1 MRLRVVTF
9 DCWDTLLFEREP
21 GATWARRVE
30 LLAEAARRQGTPAD
44 LETARRALE
53 RAWERHW
60 RLWHE
65 GVASGAP
72 EMAAWALA
80 ALTETGGAPPPGAAA
95 AQALGRAFGEMQ
107 LEADVRALEG
117 APETLERLARAGIR
131 RALVCDTG
139 FSPGA
144 TVRRLLAREGLLDLL
159 EVTVFSDEAG
169 VPKPDPRV
177 FRRALEPLGLAERPQ
192 ESVHVGDLR
201 RTDVAGGRGF
211 GMGTVRI
218 RARHDDTSDLPEA
231 DRVADSHAHLLDLLP
246 ALGWDER

>member
-1 MRLRVVTF
+1 MRLRAVTF

-21 GATWARRVE
+21 GETWARRVE
-30 LLAEAARRQGTPAD
+30 LLAEAAGRQGAPGD
-44 LETARRALE
+44 LEAARKALD

-65 GVASGAP
+65 GVSSGAA
-72 EMAAWALA
+72 EMAAWALD
-80 ALTETGGAPPPGAAA
+80 ALAQSSGAPPPGSAAA
-95 AQALGRAFGEMQ
+95 RALGGAFGEMQ
-107 LEADVRALEG
+107 LEADVQALEG
-117 APETLERLARAGIR
+117 AVATLERLVRAGVR

-169 VPKPDPRV
+169 VPKPDARV
-177 FRRALEPLGLAERPQ
+177 FRRALEPFGLAGQPGET
-192 ESVHVGDLR
+192 VHVGDLR

-246 ALGWDER
+246 AFGRDAG